1 MNFRQSLFW
10 DVDPKTINIKKH
22 AIYIIERIMEFGK
35 DSEVR
40 WLWSTYEPSQLKD
53 VVNRSRSLNPE
64 TKTLWKLLLRGK

>member
-10 DVDPKTINIKKH
+10 DVDPKNLNIKKH

-35 DSEVR
+35 DSEIR
-40 WLWSTYEPSQLKD
+40 WLWSTYKPSQLKA
-53 VVNRSRSLNPE
+53 VASHSRALNPK

>member
-22 AIYIIERIMEFGK
+22 AVYIIERVMEFGR

-40 WLWSTYEPSQLKD
+40 WIWSTYKPSQLKA
-53 VVNRSRSLNPE
+53 VANRSRVLNPE